1 MKYNRYEIGPYNLHV
16 INTDKF
22 KKNVINVS
30 FKEKVKK
37 ENLTIRNFLA
47 AILLKATKSYP
58 DERSMAIKSEELYN
72 IVYDSSSTIY
82 GNYSIMNFEITF
94 LDTKYTSTELLKDSV
109 EFLTEIIFNPNVK
122 DNQFDEKIFEMTK
135 EELKLDIEAINENP
149 QKKASK
155 LLFENMDKSAPF
167 AYLADGYIEDLDNI
181 TNKELYDYYKNVLKS
196 NLVDIFV
203 IGNNLDNIK
212 ELIINNFKINT
223 IKKPA
228 TNYYLVHNKFRKRV
242 KTVKEKE
249 AINQSVLK
257 IGFKFDNLTEF
268 ERKYVLNIY
277 NYILSGGPDSKLFKN
292 VREKNSLC
300 YNVKSNISKIFNLMI
315 ITAGIDAKNYKKTV
329 SLIKKELKNMEK
341 GDFSEE
347 EINSA
352 KAVYNSSI
360 LSMQDSPYNLIGVYK
375 AKEYLNLDPIEV
387 RIEEIKKVSKEDI
400 VKLSKKIKMDTIFL
414 LEGECDE

>member
-135 EELKLDIEAINENP
+135 EELKLDIESINENP

-155 LLFENMDKSAPF
+155 LLFENMDKNAPF

-249 AINQSVLK
+249 TINQSVLK

-352 KAVYNSSI
+352 KAIYNSSI

>member
-109 EFLTEIIFNPNVK
+109 EFLTEIIFNSNVK

-135 EELKLDIEAINENP
+135 EELKLDIESINENP

-155 LLFENMDKSAPF
+155 LLFENMDKNAPF

-341 GDFSEE
+341 GEFGEE

-352 KAVYNSSI
+352 KAIYNSSI